1 MAVAAAALPVPG
13 DPIADPAAKVK
24 TLSSA
29 ADQYNFIQQ
38 RRAAWR
44 AAGRPLK

>member
-1 MAVAAAALPVPG
+1 VR
-13 DPIADPAAKVK
+13 
-24 TLSSA
+24 TLTTA

-44 AAGRPLK
+44 AAGRPLQYPST